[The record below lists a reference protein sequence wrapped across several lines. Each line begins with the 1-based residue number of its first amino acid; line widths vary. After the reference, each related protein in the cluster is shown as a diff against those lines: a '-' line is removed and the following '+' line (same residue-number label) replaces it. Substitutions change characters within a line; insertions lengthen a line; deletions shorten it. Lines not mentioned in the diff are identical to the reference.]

1 MAGTGALAEMNMGM
15 LSVSHWIIVLLVVF
29 LLFGPGRISDIMGDL
44 GKGLGSFRKELTGGE
59 GFDDPMIP
67 HGNRMSA
74 PDSSESDGNKGQAE

>member
-15 LSVSHWIIVLLVVF
+15 LSVGHWIIVLLVVF

-59 GFDDPMIP
+59 DFADPMIP
-67 HGNRMSA
+67 HGNSMSA
-74 PDSSESDGNKGQAE
+74 PVPSEPDGNQSEAE

>member
-1 MAGTGALAEMNMGM
+1 MAGAGALAEMNMGM

-59 GFDDPMIP
+59 DFADPMIP
-67 HGNRMSA
+67 HGNGMSA
-74 PDSSESDGNKGQAE
+74 PVPSEPDGKQVDAE